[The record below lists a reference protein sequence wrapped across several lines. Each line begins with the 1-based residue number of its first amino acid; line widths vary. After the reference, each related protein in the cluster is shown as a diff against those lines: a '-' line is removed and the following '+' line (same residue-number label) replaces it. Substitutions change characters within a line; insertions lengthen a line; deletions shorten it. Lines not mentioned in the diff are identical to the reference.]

1 MQRAFL
7 FFRAKNALFSVKWRY
22 FWRMECRPLSTCS
35 NEIPS
40 ALGECA
46 NVIEDSWWC
55 VEGVV
60 SDQKR
65 NSDGSFEF
73 TINGIGLSDA
83 RELRNSQRVVIRD
96 FDGGGIQ
103 SGDLIEI
110 KSMGGVMTVRKV
122 D

>member
-1 MQRAFL
+1 M
-7 FFRAKNALFSVKWRY
+7 
-22 FWRMECRPLSTCS
+22 
-35 NEIPS
+35 
-40 ALGECA
+40 
-46 NVIEDSWWC
+46 
-55 VEGVV
+55 EGVV

-65 NSDGSFEF
+65 NGDGSFEF

-83 RELRNSQRVVIRD
+83 QKGRDSQRVVIRD